1 MDLRYILFMILNF
14 LPSTFSFVDDFD
26 DLFDFDSDEFGL
38 FGDFNYFD
46 YFFPQLKYGTGLCYF
61 HLHRPYYIGDF
72 KAIIRLNSPTTG
84 LTVTV
89 SRKLMLI
96 LVLPGPFLFF
106 CTTQISFEKDFLTI
120 GV

>member
-89 SRKLMLI
+89 SWKLMLI
-96 LVLPGPFLFF
+96 LVLPGPSCFSVQPKFHLKKTF
-106 CTTQISFEKDFLTI
+106 
-120 GV
+120 